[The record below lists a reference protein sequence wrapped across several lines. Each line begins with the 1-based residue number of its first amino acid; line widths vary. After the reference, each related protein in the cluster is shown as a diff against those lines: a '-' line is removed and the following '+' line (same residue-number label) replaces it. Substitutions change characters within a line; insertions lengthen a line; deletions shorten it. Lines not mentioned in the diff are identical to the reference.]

1 MNNENNILIAKKY
14 AEALIDF
21 GKAEKM
27 SYVSISVDLANIQ
40 SILSKSEDLYEALT
54 NPLISIEDKLNIIEK
69 AFEKDVD
76 VLIRNFLK
84 VLTEKDRFNLIYD
97 IIKIYNSLLDEINGI
112 ARIDVISAVELNDI
126 EQADIQAKLAE
137 KLKKQVVIKY
147 KTDKSIIAGL
157 VFKMGDDIIDMS
169 IARKLEDY
177 KMALTK

>member
-157 VFKMGDDIIDMS
+157 VFKIGDDIIDMS

>member
-1 MNNENNILIAKKY
+1 MNDENNILIAKKY